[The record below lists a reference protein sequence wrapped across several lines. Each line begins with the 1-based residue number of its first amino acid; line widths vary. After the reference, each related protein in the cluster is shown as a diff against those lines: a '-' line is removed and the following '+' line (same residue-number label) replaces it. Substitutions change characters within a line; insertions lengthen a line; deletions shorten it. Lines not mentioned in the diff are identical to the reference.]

1 MFIWMPESKGPLVS
15 LKLVGRLTDADY
27 LDTLPMLVDIAEREG
42 ALRVV
47 ADLSEFDGWEWQAS
61 YDKAAF
67 GINHWDKVRR
77 IALVGTLGWATL
89 AARIAVTVATAGVRI
104 FDAGKYEDALAWA
117 RSDEP
122 DPPV

>member
-1 MFIWMPESKGPLVS
+1 MFIWMPESGGPLVS

-67 GINHWDKVRR
+67 GINHWDKVKR

-89 AARIAVTVATAGVRI
+89 AARIAATVTTAGVRI

-122 DPPV
+122 DPA